1 MSSAVVSFPKMPIEH
16 GIAIPKPKATQHQKL
31 QKQAQRF
38 VAQTFYGTLLKQMR
52 ESPFRDPRFDGGRG
66 GQAFNE
72 MLDAHLSERMA
83 GGTNNQLV
91 HSIAQKLD
99 LQRARDGSGH
109 FIREPY
115 RHHAKAARTAAD
127 PHPEPLPRR
136 ERGPEGISLPRAE
149 TGAEGSSL
157 QKAKPGSAVGAMIDV
172 TGA

>member
-1 MSSAVVSFPKMPIEH
+1 MSSAVVPFPKMPIEH
-16 GIAIPKPKATQHQKL
+16 GIAIPKPQATQHQKL

-72 MLDAHLSERMA
+72 MLDQRLSERMA

-99 LQRARDGSGH
+99 LKRPRDASGMH
-109 FIREPY
+109 FVRDPY
-115 RHHAKAARTAAD
+115 RHHAKGATQPAAKTSTID
-127 PHPEPLPRR
+127 L
-136 ERGPEGISLPRAE
+136 I
-149 TGAEGSSL
+149 GA
-157 QKAKPGSAVGAMIDV
+157 
-172 TGA
+172 